1 MFYNINSYIKA
12 LQDIKESLKT
22 AKEGSMKSKRELIED
37 RKKFARILSEIMES
51 SASAVLSA
59 GFNTSFLNVCIA
71 FGGYSGLVEVTA
83 ETVYRARPGG
93 SAYILPLEAGLSV
106 HPVYLVPYVP
116 GSSVKGV
123 ARAAFLETAI
133 LRGVEAWEAER
144 CARAVFGDTEDAGV
158 SALVF
163 FDAYPVGWDS
173 ENGLLWGD
181 VVTPH
186 YPGARAEW
194 EAQPRPALQ
203 LSLAPGVE
211 LRFTVLVDEPLLR
224 ERLRTWGC
232 CWVLDKLPGGR
243 HGPLGLAAGLLVYAL
258 ERLGIGSKTTRGY
271 GRLRVTGLRATHC
284 TSANTRG
291 KQLVRGR

>member
-1 MFYNINSYIKA
+1 LINSYSSI
-12 LQDIKESLKT
+12 LINITELLYLKEDDRAARLLKQFM
-22 AKEGSMKSKRELIED
+22 ENINELIEQSTSLLIEHVD
-37 RKKFARILSEIMES
+37 GLSPQPLEGC
-51 SASAVLSA
+51 L
-59 GFNTSFLNVCIA
+59 G

-83 ETVYRARPGG
+83 ETVYRARPGS

-133 LRGVEAWEAER
+133 LRGVEAGEAER

-163 FDAYPVGWDS
+163 LDAYPVGWS
-173 ENGLLWGD
+173 RENGLLWGD

-194 EAQPRPALQ
+194 EAEPRPALQ

-211 LRFTVLVDEPLLR
+211 LRFTVLVDEPMLR
-224 ERLRTWGC
+224 ERLRTRGC

-243 HGPLGLAAGLLVYAL
+243 HGPLRLAAGLLVYAL
-258 ERLGIGSKTTRGY
+258 ERLGIGAKTTRGY
-271 GRLRVTGLRATHC
+271 GRLRVTGLRLAHC
-284 TSANTRG
+284 TLANTRG
-291 KQLVRGR
+291 KQLARKR